1 MESAAMQHKNIYRW
15 NASGERTVKNMMA
28 DSRTLFWLL
37 VLCGLLVGTEQARAQ
52 ATATTQNT
60 IGAGFS
66 SLSGVAADPY
76 GNLYVSDGGASTIYK
91 YIGGNG
97 TKSTIVSSLH
107 TPGQIAVDVS
117 GNLLV
122 ANGTSNVAYLYETA
136 QGVFNLN
143 APTSL
148 GTGLGKVTGVA
159 ADTSGNVYIVDQGNQ
174 RVVKETLSGTTYTQ
188 SVILTGLVTPTQVAV
203 DRHGN
208 VYVADP
214 GQNAVVSLPSG
225 STTASTVGTGLLA
238 PNGVAVDANS
248 NVYIAD
254 TGNSRVVKVP
264 YSTSTSAPV
273 TSSQTALG
281 VSLLSPTSV
290 AVDTRGAVYV
300 TNASSVVRYSQGAI
314 YLGLL
319 QASSATLTVPV
330 NITFTSSLAAATAT
344 IKVVTAGQTGKD
356 YTDAGSSTCSTG
368 TTYTSGSSCVVN
380 VTFAP
385 LYPGARPGAIVFYD
399 ANNKVQLRV
408 FLGGGGL
415 GPVLTYETGGAATV
429 VAGTLTSGSTSIAM
443 KTPRGIKSDPFGNLF
458 FADTGNGQIV
468 KQATDG
474 TVSVAVASSGIQDVS
489 INGAGDLIAV
499 STAAATLYP
508 YENGTWSSTDA
519 ITLNSASGR
528 TINTDVAGNIWTCNY
543 NLTGTANTFLYRY
556 TLDNGAATSTKLY
569 SGYFGL
575 CFGVAADLLGN
586 LGVSD
591 YTAKDAWYLP
601 ATGKTPYKL
610 GINASYPWAV
620 GFDASGSL
628 FMSDYGAS
636 ATDTATSVVYRV
648 PNEYGTLTGG
658 DVTKLNSGRPSF
670 GFSIDPFGN
679 IMTAMRASGSSTVNH
694 YLIPRAAN
702 TITYASATAVGSSGS
717 AAQIT
722 IVNSGNQAP
731 TYTQTGGIFETG
743 DADDFP
749 LNATLSSTPS
759 IAQCDFTSTIEP
771 ALSCYLATN
780 FVPTSPGATRTAT
793 VSLPSQGPST
803 NTLTLTGT
811 SSGTAASTAS
821 GLKLSISSPTGSI
834 YPTQSITVAASAAS
848 AATGTVTLYVD
859 GSATAVAA
867 LSGGAATFTL
877 SSGLTAGTHTLAATY
892 AGDATYAPIETTSSV
907 TLSLTVV
914 KATPSLTIASGITQ
928 ATVAQSV
935 PFTATVAT
943 ASGLSEATGTVT
955 FYDGTTA
962 LGSATLSSGALSFS
976 TTALTKGT
984 HTITGVYG
992 GDALYNS
999 GSSSN
1004 SVTIVVSD
1012 FVETTLSLGLN
1023 PTVPEGGYSS
1033 GQTVVATATVAAQ
1046 SGSDVPTGAVIFALD
1061 GSAQSVTLSNGIA
1074 SYSFAPSPGSHALA
1088 VSYAGSSN
1096 FAGSVAGATFT
1107 AVKTSTQTALQVS
1120 STSTQAGV
1128 PITLTATVSSA
1139 VATPTGTVSF
1149 YNGVALL
1156 GTATLS
1162 SGTASLALST
1172 LPSGTNSL
1180 YVVYAG
1186 NTDFETSTSAT
1197 TTVTVSINTTA
1208 LSISSS
1214 PLIVYSGTS
1223 LNVIV
1228 YVSYTQP
1235 SGSSKVPSGKA
1246 TLYVDGTAYGSISV
1260 SAQGNAEFDAVTG
1273 LASGVHQLTASYVGD
1288 SYYAASATTGNYP
1301 IYIAPASGWGGDFAV
1316 TASQSALTIATG
1328 TTTSLNITLT
1338 PSSNYYGYVS
1348 LGCTGLPQNTAC
1360 TLATDQVLLD
1370 GSNTAVTEV
1379 LKFYSTTSTTSASLR
1394 AQNHGTQ
1401 LCGWLAAPLVGLLF
1415 AGCFRRGRRMLH
1427 SIGGPR
1433 LVAFFLLLAG
1443 MQAMNG
1449 CGGHPAIQTTK
1460 GTYTVQITASGSGS
1474 IIHTY
1479 PVEVTFQ

>member
-1 MESAAMQHKNIYRW
+1 MKDNTIYRR
-15 NASGERTVKNMMA
+15 NASGERTVKKIMA
-28 DSRTLFWLL
+28 NSRSLLWLL
-37 VLCGLLVGTEQARAQ
+37 VLFGMLVGAEQANAQ

-60 IGAGFS
+60 IDSGFS

-97 TKSTIVSSLH
+97 SKSTVVSSLH
-107 TPGQIAVDVS
+107 TPGQIAVDGA

-143 APTSL
+143 APVLL

-159 ADTSGNVYIVDQGNQ
+159 VDATGNIYIVDQGNQ

-203 DRHGN
+203 DLHGN
-208 VYVADP
+208 VYVTDP

-225 STTASTVGTGLLA
+225 STTTSTVGTGLLE
-238 PNGVAVDANS
+238 PNGVAVDTSS
-248 NVYIAD
+248 NLYIAD
-254 TGNSRVVKVP
+254 TGNSRVVKLS
-264 YSTSTSAPV
+264 YSTSSAAVDP
-273 TSSQTALG
+273 SSQTTLAA
-281 VSLLSPTSV
+281 SLLSPT
-290 AVDTRGAVYV
+290 AVSIDTRGAVYA
-300 TNASSVVRYSQGAI
+300 TNASSVVRFSQGAI

-319 QASSATLTVPV
+319 QASSASLTVPV
-330 NITFTSSLAAATAT
+330 NITFSTSLAAATAT

-356 YTDAGSSTCSTG
+356 YTDAGSGTCSAG
-368 TTYTSGSSCVVN
+368 TTYTTGNSCVVN

-385 LYPGARPGAIVFYD
+385 IYPGPRPGAIVFYD

-415 GPVLTYETGGAATV
+415 GPVLTYETGGAATA
-429 VAGTLTSGSTSIAM
+429 VAGTLTSSSTSIAI
-443 KTPRGIKSDPFGNLF
+443 KTPRGAKFDPFGNLF

-468 KQATDG
+468 KQAVDG
-474 TVSVAVASSGIQDVS
+474 TLSIPLASSGIQDVS

-499 STAAATLYP
+499 STSTATLYP
-508 YENGTWSSTDA
+508 YENGSWSTADA
-519 ITLNSASGR
+519 ITLGSISGR
-528 TINTDVAGNIWTCNY
+528 TINTDVAGNIWTCSY
-543 NLTGTANTFLYRY
+543 SLTGTANTFVYRY
-556 TLDNGAATSTKLY
+556 TINNGAATSSKLY
-569 SGYFGL
+569 SGYFGQ
-575 CFGVAADLLGN
+575 CFSVAADLLGN

-601 ATGKTPYKL
+601 ATGKAPYKL

-628 FMSDYGAS
+628 FMSDYGAT
-636 ATDTATSVVYRV
+636 ATDTATSVVYRI

-670 GFSIDPFGN
+670 GFGIDPAGN
-679 IMTAMRASGSSTVNH
+679 IVTVMRASGSSTVNH
-694 YLIPRAAN
+694 YLIPREAN
-702 TITYASATAVGSSGS
+702 TITYASPTAVGSSGS
-717 AAQIT
+717 PAQIT

-731 TYTQTGGIFETG
+731 TYTQTSGIFETG

-759 IAQCDFTSTIEP
+759 VAQCDFTSTIEP

-780 FVPTSPGATRTAT
+780 FVPTSPGVTRTAT

-821 GLKLSISSPTGSI
+821 GLKLSIASPSGNI

-848 AATGTVTLYVD
+848 AATGTLTLYVD
-859 GSATAVAA
+859 GKATAVGKLA
-867 LSGGAATFTL
+867 GGAASFTL
-877 SSGLTAGTHTLAATY
+877 SSGLAAGTHTLAVTY
-892 AGDATYAPIETTSSV
+892 AGDATYAPIESTSSV
-907 TLSLTVV
+907 TLSLSVV
-914 KATPSLTIASGITQ
+914 KATPSLTIASGVTQ
-928 ATVAQSV
+928 AALAQSV

-943 ASGLSEATGTVT
+943 VSGLSEATGTVT
-955 FYDGTTA
+955 FYDGSTA
-962 LGSATLSSGALSFS
+962 LGSATLSGGALTFY

-984 HTITGVYG
+984 HTITGVYN
-992 GDALYNS
+992 GDTLYS
-999 GSSSN
+999 AGSSSN

-1012 FVETTLSLGLN
+1012 FVETSLTLGLS

-1033 GQTVVATATVAAQ
+1033 GQTVVATATVAAK
-1046 SGSDVPTGAVIFALD
+1046 SGSALPTGAVIFSLD
-1061 GSAQSVTLSNGIA
+1061 GGTQSVTLNNGAA
-1074 SYSFAPSPGSHALA
+1074 SYSFVPSPGSHTLA
-1088 VSYAGSSN
+1088 ANYAGSSN
-1096 FAGSVAGATFT
+1096 FAGCVAGSTFT
-1107 AVKTSTQTALQVS
+1107 AVKTPTQTALQVS
-1120 STSTQAGV
+1120 SKSTQAGV

-1156 GTATLS
+1156 GTVTLS
-1162 SGTASLALST
+1162 GGTASLALST
-1172 LPSGTNSL
+1172 LPSGSNSL

-1186 NTDFETSTSAT
+1186 NTDFDVSNSTT
-1197 TTVTVSINTTA
+1197 TTVAVSINATT

-1228 YVSYTQP
+1228 YVNYTQP
-1235 SGSSKVPSGKA
+1235 IGSSKVPSGKA

-1260 SAQGNAEFDAVTG
+1260 SAQGNAEFDGVTG
-1273 LASGVHQLTASYVGD
+1273 IAAGVHQLTASYVGD
-1288 SYYAASATTGNYP
+1288 SAYAASATTSNYP
-1301 IYIAPASGWGGDFAV
+1301 IYIAPTSGWTGDFAL
-1316 TASQSALTIATG
+1316 TASQSLLTITSG
-1328 TTTSLNITLT
+1328 TTTAINITLT

-1360 TLATDQVLLD
+1360 TLATDQVLLN
-1370 GSNTAVTEV
+1370 GSNTAVTAV
-1379 LKFYSTTSTTSASLR
+1379 LKFYSTTPTTSARLR
-1394 AQNHGTQ
+1394 AQNHGAQ
-1401 LCGWLAAPLVGLLF
+1401 LCGLLAVPFVALLF
-1415 AGCFRRGRRMLH
+1415 AGCFRRGRRLLRNLGCAQL
-1427 SIGGPR
+1427 I
-1433 LVAFFLLLAG
+1433 AFFLLFAG
-1443 MQAMNG
+1443 LQAMNG
-1449 CGGHPAIQTTK
+1449 CGAHPAIQTAK

-1474 IIHTY
+1474 ITHTY
-1479 PVEVTFQ
+1479 PVQVTFQ